1 MPLTWFEPPFAP
13 AEVLEF
19 WLYRGGGFVLL
30 NIADDPA
37 WLALMFC

>member
-1 MPLTWFEPPFAP
+1 MPLTWFESSFGST
-13 AEVLEF
+13 EVLEF
-19 WLYRGGGFVLL
+19 WFYRVGGFVLL

>member
-1 MPLTWFEPPFAP
+1 MPSTWFEPSVAP
-13 AEVLEF
+13 TQVLEF
-19 WLYRGGGFVLL
+19 WFYRVGGFVLL